1 MAKQERL
8 QSIVEPY
15 AYFRQ
20 AEAFALTAL
29 AARAKRNE
37 VGDDAAILLLPQTV
51 CSAFAV
57 EMYLKCWSVIEGRQP
72 LRTHDLRDLYNDIQ
86 DVEAKRLIKLIFE
99 AQNGASFANWKLN
112 GPDPSKVPKDFE
124 EALVFSST
132 AFVKI
137 RYHMEY
143 DGSVGYWL
151 SSLPSLLRMTLVGKV
166 PEWNGDPEALYGP

>member
-8 QSIVEPY
+8 QSVVEPQ

-20 AEAFALTAL
+20 AEAFHLTTL

-37 VGDDAAILLLPQTV
+37 IGDTAAALVLPQMV

-72 LRTHDLRDLYNDIQ
+72 FRTHDLKCLYNDIQ
-86 DVEAKRLIKLIFE
+86 DAEAKRLIKMLFE
-99 AQNGASFANWKLN
+99 MQNGASFTNWKLS
-112 GPDPSKVPKDFE
+112 GPDPSLVPKDFE
-124 EALVFSST
+124 EALDFSST
-132 AFVKI
+132 AFVNI

-143 DGSVGYWL
+143 QSGVGYWL
-151 SSLPSLLRMTLVGKV
+151 SSLPSLLRAVLVEKR